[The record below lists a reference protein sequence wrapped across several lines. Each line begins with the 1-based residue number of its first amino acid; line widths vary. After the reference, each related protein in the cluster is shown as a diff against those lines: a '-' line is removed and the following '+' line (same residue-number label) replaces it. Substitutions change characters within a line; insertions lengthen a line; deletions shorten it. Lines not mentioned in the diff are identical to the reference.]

1 MDQPLLSVRNLKT
14 FFLMDE
20 GTVKAV
26 DGVSFDVQPGQVVGI
41 VGESGC
47 GKSVTIK
54 SVLRIVQKPGQI
66 VGGEILFRRQRRD
79 GRGRQDGPDAGTEIV
94 DLATLDAYGHEM
106 RAIRG
111 SEIALIPQEPMAAM
125 SPVHTIGN
133 QLVEALR
140 LHQDVGKAEAERIVI
155 GRMREVGIPS
165 PAERMTMYPWEL
177 SGGLR
182 QRVMIAMALSCH
194 PKLLIADEPT
204 TAIDVTTQAQVL
216 SLLRSLQQQHGMA
229 IIFITHDLGV
239 IAQIADFVVVMYLG
253 RVMETGPV
261 DDIFHRPQHPYTRAL
276 LESIPTMYAR
286 SKALLPTI
294 VGSIPHPFNRPAGCP
309 FYPRCSDYMA
319 GTCDRA
325 LPALRADQRAAG
337 RELLSLPQ
345 RRGRGLRMPADATLA
360 DKPPILEV
368 RNLQE
373 VLPDQEG
380 HAAQGRGPGARGRR
394 CELRARRGRDA
405 GPGRR
410 ERLRQDHDRA
420 LHPARPRSLRRPD
433 PVPHQGGR
441 GGRRRGAARARG
453 APFAARDADD
463 LPGPLRLAQPAH
475 EPSGHRRRAA
485 PGDRPDDRSRASAP
499 SGSRTCCAWS
509 ACARSTCGASR
520 MRSAAASG
528 SGS

>member
-1 MDQPLLSVRNLKT
+1 MPPAMDQPLLSVRNLKT

-47 GKSVTIK
+47 GKSVTVK

-66 VGGEILFRRQRRD
+66 VGGEILFRRQQRG
-79 GRGRQDGPDAGTEIV
+79 GRGRQDGLDAGTEVV

-125 SPVHTIGN
+125 SPVHTVGN

-140 LHQDVGKAEAERIVI
+140 LHQDVGKAEAEQIVI

-165 PAERMTMYPWEL
+165 PAERMSMYPWEL

-253 RVMETGPV
+253 RIMETGPV

-276 LESIPTMYAR
+276 LESIPTMYER

-294 VGSIPHPFNRPAGCP
+294 VGSIPHPLNRPAGCP
-309 FYPRCSDYMA
+309 FYPRCGDYMA

-325 LPALRADQRAAG
+325 LPALVPINDQ
-337 RELLSLPQ
+337 Q
-345 RRGRGLRMPADATLA
+345 
-360 DKPPILEV
+360 
-368 RNLQE
+368 
-373 VLPDQEG
+373 
-380 HAAQGRGPGARGRR
+380 
-394 CELRARRGRDA
+394 
-405 GPGRR
+405 
-410 ERLRQDHDRA
+410 
-420 LHPARPRSLRRPD
+420 
-433 PVPHQGGR
+433 
-441 GGRRRGAARARG
+441 
-453 APFAARDADD
+453 
-463 LPGPLRLAQPAH
+463 
-475 EPSGHRRRAA
+475 
-485 PGDRPDDRSRASAP
+485 
-499 SGSRTCCAWS
+499 
-509 ACARSTCGASR
+509 
-520 MRSAAASG
+520 AASCFLYH
-528 SGS
+528 SAVDED